1 MDVLIILKIQ
11 NVEFIVKIIILYF
24 VLTLSIIAKE
34 QKFEAPIAAQIE
46 ARIGSFYQTNV
57 DKMRLDIGNSFD
69 LSKLYES
76 ESILVNSG
84 ADLMTYTRLRSVGK
98 FKFPVETTDY
108 YFGVNSS
115 IIFKSKDDNYFSSRI
130 RVAHISSHLIDGF
143 SNNGVFNKMPYTYS
157 REFVDV
163 LVAYNSKANDD
174 FNYKVYGGL
183 NTIFSTIPDELN
195 LLEPQIGFDLNYN
208 LYKNKIE
215 FVFGYDIRF
224 LGQDGNYIGS
234 NSLQTGINYLT
245 SETKNIFFGYY
256 YYSGQSMHGLF
267 IKDYDQYHGIGV
279 QLYY

>member
-1 MDVLIILKIQ
+1 M
-11 NVEFIVKIIILYF
+11 EFIVKIIVLYF
-24 VLTLSIIAKE
+24 VLITSIFSKE
-34 QKFEAPIAAQIE
+34 QSFEAPVAAQIE

-76 ESILVNSG
+76 ETILVNSG

-108 YFGVNSS
+108 YFGVNAS
-115 IIFKSKDDNYFSSRI
+115 IIFKSENDNYFSSRVRI
-130 RVAHISSHLIDGF
+130 AHISSHLIDGF
-143 SNNGVFNKMPYTYS
+143 SKNGVFNKMPYTYS
-157 REFVDV
+157 REFVDI
-163 LVAYNSKANDD
+163 LVAYNSKVNLD
-174 FNYKVYGGL
+174 FSYKLYGGL
-183 NTIFSTIPDELN
+183 NTIFSTIPDEVN

-208 LYKNKIE
+208 IYKNIIE
-215 FVFGYDIRF
+215 FVFGYDIRL

-234 NSLQTGINYLT
+234 NSIQSGINYLT
-245 SETKNIFFGYY
+245 SESKSIFLGYY